1 VNRHTFEVGRYRERV
16 HVNLISHSGESTASP
31 ALAYDKE
38 LYRRGKIVLETFL
51 IGPASYN
58 VSILAQFV
66 ISEGT
71 VRT

>member
-1 VNRHTFEVGRYRERV
+1 VNRHTFDVGRYRERV

-38 LYRRGKIVLETFL
+38 LYRRGKIVFETFL

-58 VSILAQFV
+58 VSILGQFV